1 MEQQSPFFESLKPF
15 IKDAWNKAGFSR
27 ATAVQN
33 ETAPL
38 IVEGKDVIAEAPT
51 GSGKTLAYLL
61 PVLQKI
67 DPEAKQAQ
75 VVILASSQ
83 ELVMQIFDEVRKWTE
98 GSGIKST
105 SLIGGA
111 NVKRQLEKLKKK
123 PHIIVGTPGR
133 VNELI
138 EKKKLKMHE
147 VKTIVLDEGDQ
158 LLVPEHMKTIRSI
171 IKPTLKERQLL
182 VFSATL
188 SETAVEDARSLMQE
202 PEVLKVEDK
211 ETEQPEVDHYYI
223 VSEGRKKADTLRKL
237 VYLKGFKGLAFMR
250 DIGNLTV
257 FAEKLDYRGVDV
269 GTLHGDT
276 KKQQRAQVLKKFRRN
291 EYRLVLATDVAAR
304 GIDLPDINYII
315 NVDPPKETEYT
326 HRAGRTGRLGSSEGT
341 VITIV
346 TPDEEKKMKK
356 LAKDLNL
363 NIKKTDIYKG
373 QLK

>member
-15 IKDAWNKAGFSR
+15 IQEAWNKAGFDQP
-27 ATAVQN
+27 TAVQN
-33 ETAPL
+33 ETAPI
-38 IVEGKDVIAEAPT
+38 IVEGGDVIAEAPT
-51 GSGKTLAYLL
+51 GGGKTLAYLL

-75 VVILASSQ
+75 VLILASSH

-98 GSGIKST
+98 GSGIRSA

-123 PHIIVGTPGR
+123 PHVIVGTPGR
-133 VNELI
+133 VNDLI

-158 LLVPEHMKTIRSI
+158 LLVPEHMKTVQSI
-171 IKPTLKERQLL
+171 VKTTLKERQLL

-188 SETAVEDARSLMQE
+188 SEVAVEDARSMMKD

-211 ETEQPEVDHYYI
+211 ESEQPDVDHYYI

-237 VYLKGFKGLAFMR
+237 VYLKEFKGLAFMR

-257 FAEKLDYRGVDV
+257 FAEKLDYRGIDV
-269 GTLHGDT
+269 GTLHGET
-276 KKQQRAQVLKKFRRN
+276 KKQNRAQVLKKFQRN
-291 EYRLVLATDVAAR
+291 EFRLVMATDVAAR
-304 GIDLPDINYII
+304 GIDMPDINHII
-315 NVDPPKETEYT
+315 NVDLPRATEYT
-326 HRAGRTGRLGSSEGT
+326 HRAGRTGRLGSSSGT

-346 TPDEEKKMKK
+346 TPDEEKQMKK

-363 NIKKTDIYKG
+363 TIKKTEIYKG